1 MQRLARRHDRTTP
14 SSLVIVV
21 VGMAAAYLLLLAWA
35 MGRLSFNVWGA
46 MVVAPVILVLTV
58 PFARRAT
65 RAENDPTIGRIIMI
79 ACGLKLVGALVR
91 YAVTFS
97 LYGTGDADG
106 YHAVGTRLAPMFRHG
121 DFAVDIGRRV
131 IGTGFIDLVTGG
143 IYTVTGASK
152 LAGYFVFSWLG
163 FLGLYCFYR
172 AFRLAFPEGDGRR
185 YAYLVFFM
193 PSLLFWPSSIGKESW
208 MMLTLGLTSY
218 GAARMLTGKNFGF
231 VMFVL
236 GLTGMTMVRP
246 HVALLAIVALFAAY
260 LLRRSPKP
268 SLLGLPAKLLVLGIL
283 AVGTVIVLSQLT
295 TFFGVKSID
304 TGSAQQILNHTTQ
317 QSTQGGSAV
326 EVTRPSSPFG
336 IAYAAISVVFRPWPY
351 EAGNVQGLA
360 ASLEGVVLLG
370 LAVTSLKRLASVP
383 RAMLQR
389 PYVAFALVY
398 SLIFAYAFSAIGNF
412 GILSRERVQLYPLLF
427 VLLCVPAGF
436 GRDGSGAGKRT
447 KKKRG
452 PRGRDPFPEPQS
464 REPASRRSRA
474 VVGAASGPAN
484 AELVPKVQG
493 APLA

>member
-1 MQRLARRHDRTTP
+1 M
-14 SSLVIVV
+14 VIVV
-21 VGMAAAYLLLLAWA
+21 VGLAAGYILVLAWA
-35 MGRLSFNVWGA
+35 MGRFSFNVWGA

-58 PFARRAT
+58 PFARRTA
-65 RAENDPTIGRIIMI
+65 RAENDRTIGRLIMI
-79 ACGLKLVGALVR
+79 ACGLKLVGAIVR
-91 YAVTFS
+91 YFVTFS
-97 LYGTGDADG
+97 LYGSGDADG
-106 YHAVGTRLAPMFRHG
+106 YHAIGTRLAPMFRQG
-121 DFAVDIGRRV
+121 DFAVEIGRRV

-143 IYTVTGASK
+143 VYAITGASK

-172 AFRLAFPEGDGRR
+172 AFRLAFPDGDGRR

-218 GAARMLTGKNFGF
+218 GAARMLTSKNFGLL
-231 VMFVL
+231 MFAL
-236 GLTGMTMVRP
+236 GLTGMVMVRP

-260 LLRRSPKP
+260 LLRRTPKP

-283 AVGTVIVLSQLT
+283 AVGTIIVLSQLS

-370 LAVTSLKRLASVP
+370 LVVTSLKRLASIP
-383 RAMLQR
+383 RAMVQR
-389 PYVAFALVY
+389 PYVAFALIY

-412 GILSRERVQLYPLLF
+412 GILSRERVQLYPLLL

-436 GRDGSGAGKRT
+436 GRDGSGAGKRAG
-447 KKKRG
+447 KKRG
-452 PRGRDPFPEPQS
+452 RRGPEPVS
-464 REPASRRSRA
+464 EPESLEPASPSSGV
-474 VVGAASGPAN
+474 VVGGMSGTADP
-484 AELVPKVQG
+484 ELVPNAQG
-493 APLA
+493 APHG